1 MPDIAII
8 GLGPLGV
15 ALSRSIKAS
24 LPGARLAGF
33 DANKTAARRAS
44 EAGSLD
50 EVSSNMAQAVAGAQL
65 IVLATPLAAAQDVLR
80 VLGQFA
86 PAESVVTDTCSL
98 KTPVLEWANEF
109 LPSSVHFVGGHPL
122 FRQLNPEEV
131 SLQGVDYCIIPGL
144 AASSEAID
152 AVTGL
157 ASASGARPFF
167 IDAAEHDSFVI
178 ATEYLPRL
186 AAGAAVDAASTAVVW
201 RDVRRF
207 QSTGFESAIG
217 EADLDLSELAIAFEH
232 APESLMAWTDRL
244 TSALASLRSVME
256 SNANAAQAAELLMEL
271 AEARRGRLGP
281 TTFDSGLVMER
292 QSFSS
297 LLLGDWFANRTR
309 PGRP

>member
-44 EAGSLD
+44 EAGSID

-86 PAESVVTDTCSL
+86 PADSVVTDTCSL
-98 KTPVLEWANEF
+98 KTPVLQWASEF

-122 FRQLNPEEV
+122 FRQLGPDEV

-157 ASASGARPFF
+157 ANASGARPFF

-201 RDVRRF
+201 RDGPALPERR
-207 QSTGFESAIG
+207 
-217 EADLDLSELAIAFEH
+217 
-232 APESLMAWTDRL
+232 
-244 TSALASLRSVME
+244 V
-256 SNANAAQAAELLMEL
+256 
-271 AEARRGRLGP
+271 
-281 TTFDSGLVMER
+281 
-292 QSFSS
+292 
-297 LLLGDWFANRTR
+297 
-309 PGRP
+309 